1 MTLLGLEDSSQ
12 QNQNLKEG
20 SSCGAKMWEC
30 ASDSRRKPRE
40 IRHFYKEDL
49 HGCQECC
56 PEQESLS
63 LALGGAGKQRVIKKV
78 TPMILPNMRE
88 IIEVF
93 PSQMTIKDFPTV
105 DNSYSLSK
113 ESSNVLC
120 IFDPGG
126 QVQNDLLYT
135 QVIHDVKIYSPSQKM
150 TPKLGDGLDT
160 GLCSYCPAFDGFQHL
175 CNQVC
180 LSIMSKEDATKCLN
194 YNQSK
199 DVPCRKNPAA
209 ANYSGLEKKSSHLD
223 KKIMIIFDPD
233 QQKDH
238 SKGVDNMMFQDMIRS
253 EVKLEA
259 AAMIISAV
267 GQLRELKSLAIDQ
280 EKPLLRRKLK
290 LVQSVPLPK
299 IQGHNILEVN
309 DEKDQVVNEINEQYI
324 DSMRAGMVARPYRY
338 TVLRQGS
345 PGKVMR
351 FEVKEALRIKYTI
364 TIFDPGG
371 DLSVSMLLNLL
382 VMGFYMLNNCCQMFY
397 KGKELA
403 LSDIQMEGSCQIRIN
418 HEDMVIFKGGRSVR
432 N

>member
-1 MTLLGLEDSSQ
+1 
-12 QNQNLKEG
+12 
-20 SSCGAKMWEC
+20 
-30 ASDSRRKPRE
+30 
-40 IRHFYKEDL
+40 
-49 HGCQECC
+49 
-56 PEQESLS
+56 
-63 LALGGAGKQRVIKKV
+63 
-78 TPMILPNMRE
+78 MILPNMRE

-105 DNSYSLSK
+105 DISYSLSK

-126 QVQNDLLYT
+126 QVPNDLLYT
-135 QVIHDVKIYSPSQKM
+135 QVIHDMKIYSPSQKM
-150 TPKLGDGLDT
+150 TPTKLGDGLDT
-160 GLCSYCPAFDGFQHL
+160 GLCSYCLAFDGFQHL

-199 DVPCRKNPAA
+199 DVPCRESPAA

-223 KKIMIIFDPD
+223 KKMMIIFDPGGLV
-233 QQKDH
+233 QKDH

-267 GQLRELKSLAIDQ
+267 GQLRELKGIKLKSLAIDQ

-290 LVQSVPLPK
+290 LVQSVLSPR

-309 DEKDQVVNEINEQYI
+309 DENDQVVNEINEQYI
-324 DSMRAGMVARPYRY
+324 DSMRAGMAARPYRY
-338 TVLRQGS
+338 TVLRHGS

-371 DLSVSMLLNLL
+371 DLSVSMLLNL
-382 VMGFYMLNNCCQMFY
+382 
-397 KGKELA
+397 
-403 LSDIQMEGSCQIRIN
+403 
-418 HEDMVIFKGGRSVR
+418 
-432 N
+432 